1 MPQVMAAGMADY
13 ERRDDV
19 RRMKRALFERIPA
32 DATVA
37 EIGVGAGVN
46 LAYYAPTAR
55 KIVAVEPN
63 AAFFGPASSAAA
75 RLGLQQSSFEL
86 VEGVAEAMP
95 LADDTV
101 DAVVGTH
108 VLCSVTDVRRTL
120 EEVRRVLKPG
130 GLYVFAEYVGSTDCR
145 MDLTPLSEHRHVAAP
160 REAAMLGMAQRMAD
174 PLQVCCAGG
183 CHLRRDHAATLAAVF
198 ADPSD
203 RLELHRFMLDGVGP
217 APPWPPHFLLA
228 PHLCGV
234 ATKAGGER
242 RRPTSVVSSLE
253 AAITAANTA

>member
-130 GLYVFAEYVGSTDCR
+130 GLYVFAE
-145 MDLTPLSEHRHVAAP
+145 HVAAP